1 MDVRDYIAA
10 SAADFSRALREWL
23 AIPSVSADPARHGDV
38 RASAEWLAGYLRET
52 GFPVVE
58 VWETGGLPAV
68 YAHWPA
74 ADPGAQRV
82 LVYGHHDVQPAALE
96 DGWDYEPFAPQE
108 KDGRIFGRGAS
119 DDKGQVLF
127 HALGVRALLAARDD
141 DAPPVSITMLIEGEE
156 ESGSPNFAA
165 LLEKRKDE
173 LKPDVIVVSD
183 TTMWAADTPSI
194 CTGMRGLADAEVTL
208 TGPSRDLHSGS
219 FGGGVPNP
227 AHALAALLAG
237 LHDADGR
244 VTLPGFYDDVLPLT
258 EEERALLAK
267 LPFDEQSWLADAGDS
282 GATYGEAGYTTLERI
297 WARPTA
303 EVNGLWGGHTG
314 PGGKTIIPKAA
325 HAKLSFRLVAD
336 QEPAKVVESLRRY
349 VAAHLP
355 DGITATVTERGGVR
369 PCRSAIDSP
378 GVAAARRAMQRAFGT
393 EVLFTKEG
401 GSGPEADLADILGAP
416 LVFVAVGLDADRIHA
431 PNEYVDLSRLL
442 LGAESIA
449 YLWEELAAVG
459 RGSMSVPAEIDGSRR
474 RAARAARALPVGRGP
489 RDPAPLRR
497 RVDRGGLGGPAH
509 PGGGRARLAGAR
521 PDHRRPARA
530 GVRLRRGGP
539 GGHPVLPRGRRRR
552 GRLLRR
558 ERGGRGGAV
567 GLVSG
572 GRTPSRSRCGWRA
585 RC

>member
-10 SAADFSRALREWL
+10 GAADFSRALREWL

-52 GFPVVE
+52 GFPVVQ
-58 VWETGGLPAV
+58 VWETAGLPAV

-82 LVYGHHDVQPAALE
+82 LVYGHHDVQPAALA
-96 DGWDYEPFAPQE
+96 DGWDYPPFAPQE
-108 KDGRIFGRGAS
+108 RDGKIFGRGAS

-165 LLEKRKDE
+165 LLEQRKDQ

-244 VTLPGFYDDVLPLT
+244 ITLPGFYEDVLPLT
-258 EEERALLAK
+258 EQERALLAK
-267 LPFDEQSWLADAGDS
+267 LPFEEQSWLTDAGDS
-282 GATYGEAGYTTLERI
+282 GATDGEAGYTTLERI

-336 QEPAKVVESLRRY
+336 QEPAKVIESLRTY
-349 VAAHLP
+349 VAVNVP
-355 DGITATVTERGGVR
+355 NGIVATVTGRGGVR

-449 YLWEELAAVG
+449 YLWEELAAVSPG
-459 RGSMSVPAEIDGSRR
+459 R
-474 RAARAARALPVGRGP
+474 
-489 RDPAPLRR
+489 
-497 RVDRGGLGGPAH
+497 
-509 PGGGRARLAGAR
+509 
-521 PDHRRPARA
+521 
-530 GVRLRRGGP
+530 
-539 GGHPVLPRGRRRR
+539 
-552 GRLLRR
+552 
-558 ERGGRGGAV
+558 
-567 GLVSG
+567 
-572 GRTPSRSRCGWRA
+572 
-585 RC
+585 

>member
-96 DGWDYEPFAPQE
+96 DGWDYEPFEPQE

-183 TTMWAADTPSI
+183 TTMWAAGTPSI

-227 AHALAALLAG
+227 AHALAQLLAG

-244 VTLPGFYDDVLPLT
+244 ITLPGFYDDVVPLT
-258 EEERALLAK
+258 EEERALLVK
-267 LPFDEQSWLADAGDS
+267 LPFDEQSWLTDAGDS
-282 GATYGEAGYTTLERI
+282 GATYGESGHTTLERI

-336 QEPAKVVESLRRY
+336 QEPGKVVESLRRY
-349 VAAHLP
+349 VADRVP

-401 GSGPEADLADILGAP
+401 GSGPEADLADILDAP

-449 YLWEELAAVG
+449 YLWEEIAVVG
-459 RGSMSVPAEIDGSRR
+459 V
-474 RAARAARALPVGRGP
+474 AR
-489 RDPAPLRR
+489 
-497 RVDRGGLGGPAH
+497 
-509 PGGGRARLAGAR
+509 
-521 PDHRRPARA
+521 
-530 GVRLRRGGP
+530 
-539 GGHPVLPRGRRRR
+539 
-552 GRLLRR
+552 
-558 ERGGRGGAV
+558 
-567 GLVSG
+567 
-572 GRTPSRSRCGWRA
+572 
-585 RC
+585 

>member
-23 AIPSVSADPARHGDV
+23 AIPSVSADPARHRDV

-58 VWETGGLPAV
+58 VWETAGLPAV
-68 YAHWPA
+68 HAHWPA

-108 KDGRIFGRGAS
+108 RDGRIFGRGAS

-127 HALGVRALLAARDD
+127 HALGLRALLAARDD

-173 LKPDVIVVSD
+173 LKADVIVVSD

-227 AHALAALLAG
+227 AHALALLLAG

-244 VTLPGFYDDVLPLT
+244 ITLPGFYDDVVPLT

-282 GATYGEAGYTTLERI
+282 GATYGEAGHTTLERI

-336 QEPAKVVESLRRY
+336 QEPAKVVESLRKY
-349 VAAHLP
+349 VAAHVP

-449 YLWEELAAVG
+449 YLWEEIAGAG
-459 RGSMSVPAEIDGSRR
+459 
-474 RAARAARALPVGRGP
+474 AAR
-489 RDPAPLRR
+489 
-497 RVDRGGLGGPAH
+497 
-509 PGGGRARLAGAR
+509 
-521 PDHRRPARA
+521 
-530 GVRLRRGGP
+530 
-539 GGHPVLPRGRRRR
+539 
-552 GRLLRR
+552 
-558 ERGGRGGAV
+558 
-567 GLVSG
+567 
-572 GRTPSRSRCGWRA
+572 
-585 RC
+585 

>member
-23 AIPSVSADPARHGDV
+23 AIPSVSADPARHRDV
-38 RASAEWLAGYLRET
+38 RASAGWLADYLRET

-58 VWETGGLPAV
+58 IWETGGLPAV

-74 ADPGAQRV
+74 ADPDAQRV

-108 KDGRIFGRGAS
+108 RDGRIFGRGAS

-165 LLEKRKDE
+165 LLEQRKDE
-173 LKPDVIVVSD
+173 LRPDVIVVSD

-219 FGGGVPNP
+219 FGGGVPNSSRP
-227 AHALAALLAG
+227 PSAPLAG
-237 LHDADGR
+237 LHDADASN
-244 VTLPGFYDDVLPLT
+244 TLPGFYDDVVPLT
-258 EEERALLAK
+258 EEGRELLAR
-267 LPFDEQSWLADAGDS
+267 LPFDERSWLADAGDS
-282 GATYGEAGYTTLERI
+282 GATYGEAGQSTLERI

-336 QEPAKVVESLRRY
+336 QQPGQVIDALRTYVDANLPSGIPA
-349 VAAHLP
+349 P
-355 DGITATVTERGGVR
+355 VTDRGGVR

-401 GSGPEADLADILGAP
+401 GSGPEADLADILDAP
-416 LVFVAVGLDADRIHA
+416 LVFLAVGLDADRIHA

-442 LGAESIA
+442 LGAESAA
-449 YLWEELAAVG
+449 YLWEELADV
-459 RGSMSVPAEIDGSRR
+459 S
-474 RAARAARALPVGRGP
+474 
-489 RDPAPLRR
+489 
-497 RVDRGGLGGPAH
+497 
-509 PGGGRARLAGAR
+509 GAR
-521 PDHRRPARA
+521 
-530 GVRLRRGGP
+530 
-539 GGHPVLPRGRRRR
+539 
-552 GRLLRR
+552 
-558 ERGGRGGAV
+558 
-567 GLVSG
+567 
-572 GRTPSRSRCGWRA
+572 
-585 RC
+585 

>member
-1 MDVRDYIAA
+1 
-10 SAADFSRALREWL
+10 
-23 AIPSVSADPARHGDV
+23 
-38 RASAEWLAGYLRET
+38 
-52 GFPVVE
+52 
-58 VWETGGLPAV
+58 V

-74 ADPGAQRV
+74 ADPSAKRV

-165 LLEKRKDE
+165 LLQQRKGE

-183 TTMWAADTPSI
+183 TTMWAAGTPSI
-194 CTGMRGLADAEVTL
+194 CTGMRGLADAEITL

-244 VTLPGFYDDVLPLT
+244 IALPGFYDDVVPLT
-258 EEERALLAK
+258 EEERALLAR

-282 GATYGEAGYTTLERI
+282 GATYGEAGHSTLERI

-336 QEPAKVVESLRRY
+336 QEPARVIESLRAY
-349 VAAHLP
+349 VDSNLP
-355 DGITATVTERGGVR
+355 DGITAIVTERGGVR

-442 LGAESIA
+442 LGAESVA
-449 YLWEELAAVG
+449 YLWEELAA
-459 RGSMSVPAEIDGSRR
+459 A
-474 RAARAARALPVGRGP
+474 
-489 RDPAPLRR
+489 
-497 RVDRGGLGGPAH
+497 GPA
-509 PGGGRARLAGAR
+509 R
-521 PDHRRPARA
+521 
-530 GVRLRRGGP
+530 
-539 GGHPVLPRGRRRR
+539 
-552 GRLLRR
+552 
-558 ERGGRGGAV
+558 
-567 GLVSG
+567 
-572 GRTPSRSRCGWRA
+572 
-585 RC
+585 

>member
-23 AIPSVSADPARHGDV
+23 AIPSVSADPARHRDV

-58 VWETGGLPAV
+58 VWETAGLPAV

-108 KDGRIFGRGAS
+108 RDGRIFGRGAS

-173 LKPDVIVVSD
+173 LKSDVIVVSD

-227 AHALAALLAG
+227 AHALALLLAG

-244 VTLPGFYDDVLPLT
+244 VTLPGFYDDVLPLS

-282 GATYGEAGYTTLERI
+282 GATYGEAGHTTLERI

-314 PGGKTIIPKAA
+314 PGGKTIIPKTA

-349 VAAHLP
+349 VAANLP
-355 DGITATVTERGGVR
+355 DGITGTVTERGGVR

-401 GSGPEADLADILGAP
+401 GSGPEADLADILDAP

-449 YLWEELAAVG
+449 YLWEEIAVVG
-459 RGSMSVPAEIDGSRR
+459 V
-474 RAARAARALPVGRGP
+474 AR
-489 RDPAPLRR
+489 
-497 RVDRGGLGGPAH
+497 
-509 PGGGRARLAGAR
+509 
-521 PDHRRPARA
+521 
-530 GVRLRRGGP
+530 
-539 GGHPVLPRGRRRR
+539 
-552 GRLLRR
+552 
-558 ERGGRGGAV
+558 
-567 GLVSG
+567 
-572 GRTPSRSRCGWRA
+572 
-585 RC
+585 

>member
-10 SAADFSRALREWL
+10 GAADFSRALREWL
-23 AIPSVSADPARHGDV
+23 AIPSVSADPAHHADV
-38 RASAEWLAGYLRET
+38 RASAEWLADYLRET

-96 DGWDYEPFAPQE
+96 DGWDYQPFAPHE
-108 KDGRIFGRGAS
+108 KDGRIYGRGAS

-173 LKPDVIVVSD
+173 LTPDVIVVSD

-237 LHDADGR
+237 LHDANGR

-267 LPFDEQSWLADAGDS
+267 LPFDERTWLTDAGDS
-282 GATYGEAGYTTLERI
+282 GATYGEAGQTTLERI

-336 QEPAKVVESLRRY
+336 QEPAKVVESLRSY
-349 VAAHLP
+349 VAANVP

-442 LGAESIA
+442 LGAESVA
-449 YLWEELAAVG
+449 YLWEELAAV
-459 RGSMSVPAEIDGSRR
+459 S
-474 RAARAARALPVGRGP
+474 
-489 RDPAPLRR
+489 
-497 RVDRGGLGGPAH
+497 
-509 PGGGRARLAGAR
+509 
-521 PDHRRPARA
+521 PAR
-530 GVRLRRGGP
+530 
-539 GGHPVLPRGRRRR
+539 
-552 GRLLRR
+552 
-558 ERGGRGGAV
+558 
-567 GLVSG
+567 
-572 GRTPSRSRCGWRA
+572 
-585 RC
+585 

>member
-173 LKPDVIVVSD
+173 LKTDVIVISD

-194 CTGMRGLADAEVTL
+194 CTGMRGLAEAEVTL

-227 AHALAALLAG
+227 AHALALLLAG

-244 VTLPGFYDDVLPLT
+244 ITLPGFYDDVLPLT

-282 GATYGEAGYTTLERI
+282 GATYGEAGHTTLERI

-336 QEPAKVVESLRRY
+336 QEPTKVIESLRRY
-349 VAAHLP
+349 VAANLP

-442 LGAESIA
+442 LGAESVA
-449 YLWEELAAVG
+449 YLWEE
-459 RGSMSVPAEIDGSRR
+459 I
-474 RAARAARALPVGRGP
+474 
-489 RDPAPLRR
+489 
-497 RVDRGGLGGPAH
+497 
-509 PGGGRARLAGAR
+509 
-521 PDHRRPARA
+521 A
-530 GVRLRRGGP
+530 GVG
-539 GGHPVLPRGRRRR
+539 V
-552 GRLLRR
+552 
-558 ERGGRGGAV
+558 
-567 GLVSG
+567 
-572 GRTPSRSRCGWRA
+572 A
-585 RC
+585 R

>member
-38 RASAEWLAGYLRET
+38 RASAEWLAEYLRET

-165 LLEKRKDE
+165 LLERRKDE

-183 TTMWAADTPSI
+183 TTMWAAGTPSI
-194 CTGMRGLADAEVTL
+194 CTGMRGLADAEITL

-244 VTLPGFYDDVLPLT
+244 ITLPGFYDDVVPLT
-258 EEERALLAK
+258 EDERALLAK
-267 LPFDEQSWLADAGDS
+267 LPFDQQGWLADAGDS
-282 GATYGEAGYTTLERI
+282 GATYGEAGFTTLERI

-355 DGITATVTERGGVR
+355 EGITGTVTERGGVR

-449 YLWEELAAVG
+449 YLWEE
-459 RGSMSVPAEIDGSRR
+459 I
-474 RAARAARALPVGRGP
+474 
-489 RDPAPLRR
+489 
-497 RVDRGGLGGPAH
+497 
-509 PGGGRARLAGAR
+509 AGAGV
-521 PDHRRPARA
+521 AR
-530 GVRLRRGGP
+530 
-539 GGHPVLPRGRRRR
+539 
-552 GRLLRR
+552 
-558 ERGGRGGAV
+558 
-567 GLVSG
+567 
-572 GRTPSRSRCGWRA
+572 
-585 RC
+585 